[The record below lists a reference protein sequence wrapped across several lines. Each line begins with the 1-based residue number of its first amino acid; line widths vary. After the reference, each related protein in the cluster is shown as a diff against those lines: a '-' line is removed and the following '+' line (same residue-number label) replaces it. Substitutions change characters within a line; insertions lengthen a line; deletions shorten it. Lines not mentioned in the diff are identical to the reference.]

1 MKYNANDILKITDF
15 EMLPSGAIKITQFD
29 PNNYTAK
36 RDTVTITQCE
46 AKVAIEALQTLL
58 KQSPK

>member
-1 MKYNANDILKITDF
+1 MKYNANDIMQITDF

-29 PNNYTAK
+29 PNDHSVK
-36 RDTVTITQCE
+36 PDTITFSQHE
-46 AKVAIEALQTLL
+46 AKEVIKALRTLL